1 MRITSHSFLR
11 FAVPVAV
18 LLLLFASS
26 VFIFQVR
33 TKEYESW
40 TTAPGTVLE
49 VEWVRDFRV
58 RIYYNYAVAGKS
70 YTGSDLY
77 HRSSEMVEEGAKVL
91 IWYDRPIPIAVPTTS
106 GAGAGSYGVYFLM
119 IPLAIAWFGKN
130 RRKESSGFY
139 KRQRPPAYSNAG
151 GPFWRLV

>member
-18 LLLLFASS
+18 LLLLLASS

-49 VEWVRDFRV
+49 VE
-58 RIYYNYAVAGKS
+58 
-70 YTGSDLY
+70 
-77 HRSSEMVEEGAKVL
+77 
-91 IWYDRPIPIAVPTTS
+91 
-106 GAGAGSYGVYFLM
+106 
-119 IPLAIAWFGKN
+119 
-130 RRKESSGFY
+130 
-139 KRQRPPAYSNAG
+139 
-151 GPFWRLV
+151 

>member
-18 LLLLFASS
+18 LLLLLASS

-58 RIYYNYAVAGKS
+58 RIIILMQWPAKAIWAATFTIGRLRWLRRAPKS
-70 YTGSDLY
+70 
-77 HRSSEMVEEGAKVL
+77 
-91 IWYDRPIPIAVPTTS
+91 
-106 GAGAGSYGVYFLM
+106 
-119 IPLAIAWFGKN
+119 
-130 RRKESSGFY
+130 
-139 KRQRPPAYSNAG
+139 
-151 GPFWRLV
+151 

>member
-18 LLLLFASS
+18 LLLLLASS

-40 TTAPGTVLE
+40 TTAPGTVLK

-58 RIYYNYAVAGKS
+58 RIYYTYAVAGKS

-91 IWYDRPIPIAVPTTS
+91 IWYDPAHPNRC
-106 GAGAGSYGVYFLM
+106 SYHKPEPGLDPYGMYFLM

-130 RRKESSGFY
+130 RRKESSG
-139 KRQRPPAYSNAG
+139 
-151 GPFWRLV
+151 LL

>member
-40 TTAPGTVLE
+40 TTAPGTVLK

-58 RIYYNYAVAGKS
+58 RIYYTYAVAGKS

-91 IWYDRPIPIAVPTTS
+91 IWYDPAHPKRCSYHKPGPGLDP
-106 GAGAGSYGVYFLM
+106 YGVYFLM

-130 RRKESSGFY
+130 RGKESSG
-139 KRQRPPAYSNAG
+139 
-151 GPFWRLV
+151 LL